1 MAVMRDRLRI
11 LGALFAAPLLGLG
24 ATQASAGVVTKKKT
38 KKKAKKKTAKKKTK
52 KKAKKKTAKKK
63 TKKKASKKVRS
74 VSEPGTVALVGAGV
88 IAVGAAHKLG
98 RRTKKR
104 S

>member
-11 LGALFAAPLLGLG
+11 LGALLAAPLLGLG
-24 ATQASAGVVTKKKT
+24 ATQASAGVVT
-38 KKKAKKKTAKKKTK
+38 KKKTK

>member
-11 LGALFAAPLLGLG
+11 LGAFLAAPLLGLG
-24 ATQASAGVVTKKKT
+24 ATQASAGVVT
-38 KKKAKKKTAKKKTK
+38 KKKTK